1 MTLPTLRRR
10 MLWRVILPLALT
22 WLVGSIVALTVA
34 SVYTRRAFD
43 RSLLDDARAIEAN
56 VTLLND
62 ELAFGL
68 TPREVGAVLFDQ
80 EEKVFF
86 AVLRQ
91 DGSLLVGQGGLREE
105 PILAE
110 DESYVFADRHYRGLD
125 LRMVTLVR
133 TQPRLHAVVVAQTT
147 RSRTQ
152 LTGQIFAA
160 LLLPQ
165 ALLLVLL
172 GLWLRISIGHEL
184 APLAQLERELD
195 GRDTRD
201 LKPVNLAPRSI
212 DIDHLAK
219 AFNGL
224 MARIAAGV
232 RAQREFAGN
241 VAHELRTPL
250 AGIRSLAEF
259 GLAQSDPAAWQ
270 AQLRHIVASE
280 QRASHLV
287 DQMLA
292 LALADEASASLQ
304 LEPVAVHELVQG
316 LLLRLLPKA
325 DAQGVD
331 LGADGLEG
339 PPVHVWGSPAL
350 VEGLLSNLADN
361 ALRYGR
367 PTQSDATPQVTVGV
381 HEVDGQVLLC
391 VTDNGPGMDAGQRQ
405 RVLARWEQGTSGLRE
420 GSGVGLGLAIVERY
434 VGLMGGRLAL
444 EPGLSGQ
451 GLHACVWQRCAEPP
465 QAL

>member
-22 WLVGSIVALTVA
+22 WLAGSIVALTVA

-43 RSLLDDARAIEAN
+43 RSLLDDARAIGAN

-62 ELAFGL
+62 ELAFSL

-91 DGSLLVGQGGLREE
+91 DGSLLTGQGGLREE
-105 PILAE
+105 PLTAE
-110 DESYVFADRHYRGLD
+110 DEGYVFADRHYRGLD
-125 LRMVTLVR
+125 LRMVTLTR
-133 TQPRLHAVVVAQTT
+133 LQPRLHAVVVAQTT
-147 RSRTQ
+147 RSRAQ
-152 LTGQIFAA
+152 LTGQIFIAS
-160 LLLPQ
+160 LLPQ
-165 ALLLVLL
+165 ALLLALL
-172 GLWLRISIGHEL
+172 GLWLRGSIGREL
-184 APLAQLERELD
+184 APLARLERELD
-195 GRDTRD
+195 ERDTRD
-201 LKPVNLAPRSI
+201 LTPVNLAPRSR
-212 DIDHLAK
+212 DIEHLAQ

-270 AQLRHIVASE
+270 AQLRRIVASE

-292 LALADEASASLQ
+292 LALADEARQSLQ
-304 LEPVAVHELVQG
+304 LEPVAVHELVQS

-331 LGADGLEG
+331 LGAEGLEG

-350 VEGLLSNLADN
+350 VEGLLGNLADN

-367 PTQSDATPQVTVGV
+367 PTGSDQAPQVTVGV
-381 HEVDGQVLLC
+381 HEVDGQVRLC
-391 VTDNGPGMDAGQRQ
+391 VTDNGPGMDAELRQ
-405 RVLARWEQGTSGLRE
+405 RVLARWEQGPSGLRE
-420 GSGVGLGLAIVERY
+420 RGGVGLGLAIVERY
-434 VGLMGGRLAL
+434 VALMGGRLAL
-444 EPGLSGQ
+444 EPGPGGQ
-451 GLHACVWQRCAEPP
+451 GLRACVWLRRAEPP
-465 QAL
+465 PAL